1 MDKRDEAIAKVLM
14 KENEDFRREMEAHQ
28 RYEKILEEFQR
39 RPHLTADEEVEK
51 RKVQK
56 LKLAGKDRM
65 ARMILAFRREHP
77 ELREPIGGAAP

>member
-1 MDKRDEAIAKVLM
+1 MDKRDEAIAKVLV

-65 ARMILAFRREHP
+65 ARMIFAFRREHP
-77 ELREPIGGAAP
+77 ELRDSGGGAPS